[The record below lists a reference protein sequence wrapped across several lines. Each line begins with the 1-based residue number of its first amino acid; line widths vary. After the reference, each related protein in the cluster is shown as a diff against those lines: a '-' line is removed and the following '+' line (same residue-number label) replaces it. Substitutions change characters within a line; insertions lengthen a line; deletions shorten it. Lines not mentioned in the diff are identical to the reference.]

1 MMGLRVKFIRVLVG
15 LSTFCVLFVA
25 SANDSVRTRLYQASM
40 HEASWSIDVSVFECT
55 LTQSIPQFGEAR
67 FTHRAGERLQFGLES
82 FNTILESESLSLS
95 SVPPPWNFNSSE
107 KDFGHLGLPT
117 NSNIR
122 LDEGTAS
129 LLMAEMLTGMMPRLQ
144 GKSSYSNFE
153 SVEVT
158 ISPLRFQEAYQSYQL
173 CSKRLL
179 PANYAQLN
187 RSTIFWPSGAKS
199 LDSKATRLLDSI
211 VLYSRADDS
220 IIGFE
225 IDSFTDTAGERRENL
240 LISEER
246 AFLVTNYLI
255 KKGIDPE
262 IIATRAHGEREEY
275 LIVNPEK
282 TAADR
287 NRNRRVN
294 IVMLRGNTMITTK

>member
-1 MMGLRVKFIRVLVG
+1 MRLSVSFTKVFVG
-15 LSTFCVLFVA
+15 VIAFCVLLR
-25 SANDSVRTRLYQASM
+25 ANADDNARTRLYQASM
-40 HEASWSIDVSVFECT
+40 HEASWLIDVSVFECT

-67 FTHRAGERLQFGLES
+67 FYHRAGERLQFRLET
-82 FNTILESESLSLS
+82 FDPILESDSLSLS

-107 KDFGHLGLPT
+107 QDFGHLGLPA
-117 NSNIR
+117 NGNIR
-122 LDEGTAS
+122 LDEGAAN
-129 LLMAEMLTGMMPRLQ
+129 LLMAEMLAGMMPRLK

-158 ISPLRFQEAYQSYQL
+158 LSPLRFQVAYQSYQQ
-173 CSKRLL
+173 CSRRLL

-199 LDSKATRLLDSI
+199 LNSQATRLLDNI
-211 VLYSRADDS
+211 VLYSQADDS

-225 IDSFTDTAGERRENL
+225 IDSFTDTAGERRDNL
-240 LISEER
+240 LMSEER

-255 KKGIDPE
+255 RKGIDPE

-282 TAADR
+282 TSADR

-294 IVMLRGNTMITTK
+294 IVMRRGNAMITAK